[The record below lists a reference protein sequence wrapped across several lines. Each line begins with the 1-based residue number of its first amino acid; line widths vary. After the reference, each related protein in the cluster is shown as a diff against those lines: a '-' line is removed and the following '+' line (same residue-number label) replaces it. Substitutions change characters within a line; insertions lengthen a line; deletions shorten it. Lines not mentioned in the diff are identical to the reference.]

1 MNVLIAQETERY
13 RGAIREV
20 TAAAFATDDGSLA
33 MEAWL
38 IDALRGTDAWIPQL
52 SLVAIEAS
60 EVVGHVLCTR
70 AHVGQ
75 TPVLALGPLSV
86 RPSAQRSG
94 IGTALVRTILSR
106 IETRGEPLIAVL
118 GDPAYYSRFGFRPA
132 AEYGIEPP
140 LPQWAPHFQ
149 VLTLPAYDPSVR
161 GAFAYPRPFMEL

>member
-1 MNVLIAQETERY
+1 MDVLIAQETERY

-20 TAAAFATDDGSLA
+20 TAAAFAPDDGSLA

-38 IDALRGTDAWIPQL
+38 IDALRGTEAWIPQL

-60 EVVGHVLCTR
+60 EVVGHVLCSR
-70 AHVGQ
+70 AHVDR

-86 RPSAQRSG
+86 RPSRQRRG
-94 IGTALVRTILSR
+94 IGAALVRTVVAR
-106 IETRGEPLIAVL
+106 AETMGEPMIVLL
-118 GDPAYYSRFGFRPA
+118 GDPAYYSRFGFRLA

-140 LPQWAPHFQ
+140 LPEWAPHFQ
-149 VLTLPAYDPSVR
+149 VLALPAYDPSIR